1 MNNGYQVTAGAEV
14 HCELKSNTK
23 MFSDSINNYGT
34 FANTNINEIDF
45 AYPGTLPTVN
55 SYAVELALKAA
66 LALNCRINRKMHFD
80 RKNYFY
86 PDLPKGYQITQSRTP
101 IGVDGYVEIDVDGSL
116 KRIRIH
122 DIHIEEDTAK
132 SIHHNGKT
140 LLDFNRCGVPLI
152 EIVSE
157 ADIHTKQEAILYVQK
172 LRELFFYADISDCKI
187 EEGSMRCDVNVSVSK
202 TDTLGTRTETK
213 NVGSITMV
221 GEVIEIEAK
230 RQIELLESGESIHE
244 ETRRLDESK
253 METVL
258 MRTKETGNDYRYFPD
273 GDIPPL
279 VLTDEFIETVQ
290 NNLPVLPDVRR
301 KMYLDAGISTVN
313 VEKIISNK
321 KISDYLLTLEN
332 VDLKIASNLLLGDI
346 TAYLNKENKQ
356 LEDTKFTKEKFIL
369 VVQKLAMGSISNKNF
384 KDMMVRLFETDQDV
398 ETLIS
403 DFKNSSTSENDLVHI
418 IEEIVMNHPSSVEDY
433 LSGKDRAIKFLM
445 GQIMKETKGKADP
458 QLANK
463 ILLEVLKS
471 KS

>member
-1 MNNGYQVTAGAEV
+1 
-14 HCELKSNTK
+14 
-23 MFSDSINNYGT
+23 
-34 FANTNINEIDF
+34 
-45 AYPGTLPTVN
+45 
-55 SYAVELALKAA
+55 
-66 LALNCRINRKMHFD
+66 
-80 RKNYFY
+80 
-86 PDLPKGYQITQSRTP
+86 
-101 IGVDGYVEIDVDGSL
+101 
-116 KRIRIH
+116 
-122 DIHIEEDTAK
+122 
-132 SIHHNGKT
+132 
-140 LLDFNRCGVPLI
+140 
-152 EIVSE
+152 
-157 ADIHTKQEAILYVQK
+157 
-172 LRELFFYADISDCKI
+172 
-187 EEGSMRCDVNVSVSK
+187 
-202 TDTLGTRTETK
+202 
-213 NVGSITMV
+213 
-221 GEVIEIEAK
+221 
-230 RQIELLESGESIHE
+230 
-244 ETRRLDESK
+244 

-321 KISDYLLTLEN
+321 NISDYLLTLEN

>member
-1 MNNGYQVTAGAEV
+1 MSYQTTAGIEI
-14 HCELKSNTK
+14 HCELKTNSK
-23 MFSDSINNYGT
+23 MFSPSPNAYTTN
-34 FANTNINEIDF
+34 ANFNINEIDF
-45 AYPGTLPTVN
+45 AMPGVLPTIN
-55 SYAVELALKAA
+55 QKGVELALRAA
-66 LALNCRINRKMHFD
+66 LLLHCKINKTMYFD

-230 RQIELLESGESIHE
+230 RQIELL
-244 ETRRLDESK
+244 
-253 METVL
+253 
-258 MRTKETGNDYRYFPD
+258 
-273 GDIPPL
+273 
-279 VLTDEFIETVQ
+279 
-290 NNLPVLPDVRR
+290 
-301 KMYLDAGISTVN
+301 
-313 VEKIISNK
+313 
-321 KISDYLLTLEN
+321 
-332 VDLKIASNLLLGDI
+332 
-346 TAYLNKENKQ
+346 
-356 LEDTKFTKEKFIL
+356 
-369 VVQKLAMGSISNKNF
+369 
-384 KDMMVRLFETDQDV
+384 
-398 ETLIS
+398 
-403 DFKNSSTSENDLVHI
+403 
-418 IEEIVMNHPSSVEDY
+418 
-433 LSGKDRAIKFLM
+433 
-445 GQIMKETKGKADP
+445 
-458 QLANK
+458 
-463 ILLEVLKS
+463 
-471 KS
+471 